1 MFNLQHVPIPPFTH
15 MCDKGCCTAT
25 FMPLQIAYAI
35 TIHRCQGLEAGFDEG
50 DRWRRVVV
58 DPSDTM
64 WEIAKNIGTMY
75 TSTSRGKSL
84 GSKDETFPQD
94 SSIYWMGCD
103 ASVERIRNCKTKRN
117 GQLCDAYVKREKWVT
132 HLKTKAEETKK
143 IYSKRKIDEMTS
155 TSFATAMSGNLIKDR
170 DDLTT
175 RITEIIT
182 NPNEKWKKA
191 KLEYQLPP
199 NYYS

>member
-1 MFNLQHVPIPPFTH
+1 M
-15 MCDKGCCTAT
+15 
-25 FMPLQIAYAI
+25 
-35 TIHRCQGLEAGFDEG
+35 
-50 DRWRRVVV
+50 V

-75 TSTSRGKSL
+75 TSTSRGKTF

-94 SSIYWMGCD
+94 SAIYWMGCD
-103 ASVERIRNCKTKRN
+103 ASVERIRNCKTKQN
-117 GQLCDAYVKREKWVT
+117 GQLCDAYIKREKWVT
-132 HLKTKAEETKK
+132 YLKTKAEKTKK

-170 DDLTT
+170 DDLTS

-191 KLEYQLPP
+191 KLDYQLPP